1 MSFVN
6 PLTAMAML
14 DIAKAKPTKAVIVN
28 AAASSLG
35 RMLNR
40 LLPAEGIEVINIVR
54 RQQQVDLLKKEGA
67 VYIIDSSLPDFE
79 EKLGELA
86 IKLDAKVCYDAIGGA
101 ATAQILKKMPKK
113 STIHVYGLLSG
124 ESLRD
129 IDVGDLLYSHKTITG
144 LFLPNWL
151 EQKGTIKLLPSFF
164 KLRKLLLR

>member
-1 MSFVN
+1 M
-6 PLTAMAML
+6 
-14 DIAKAKPTKAVIVN
+14 
-28 AAASSLG
+28 
-35 RMLNR
+35 
-40 LLPAEGIEVINIVR
+40 
-54 RQQQVDLLKKEGA
+54 LKKEGA
-67 VYIIDSSLPDFE
+67 VHIIDSSLPDYE

-86 IKLDAKVCYDAIGGA
+86 AKLDAKVCYDAIGGA

-151 EQKGTIKLLPSFF
+151 E
-164 KLRKLLLR
+164 